1 MISLQRRLGL
11 GIGAGL
17 ALVLLAV
24 WVAVGWS
31 TLHMSEEYVASRLE
45 HDAENLLAGLR
56 VKPKP
61 SINAESVGTVYRR
74 PHSGHYYTVT
84 VGDTTLHSR
93 SLWDDTLQVADRDGS
108 YTVRLAGP
116 QGQPLLVYVR
126 RYERDGQRAL
136 IAVAED
142 LGPMETTIDEFQN
155 ALGFI
160 FVAALVLVL
169 VGTRLGI
176 RRGLA
181 PLDDLRRDVERI
193 ERGETTQLPAEAPAE
208 VAPLVDALNRLLR
221 LTAQRLARS
230 RSALGDLAHAL
241 KTPLALI
248 VHTAEDRDSAMDEVT
263 RARLLKEAE
272 RIREL
277 VNRELARARVA
288 GAASPGQHF
297 RPEEDVPA
305 LANVVRRLYAERGL
319 SITWSVPARSFAVDR
334 EDMLEML
341 GNLLD
346 NAAKWARSRVHVTV
360 DDDPALHLVVEDDG
374 PGCPPEKLD
383 AITRRGVR
391 LDEETP
397 GTGLGLSIVR
407 TIVSDYGGS
416 LELGRSDTLGGLRVA
431 ARFPTHA

>member
-1 MISLQRRLGL
+1 
-11 GIGAGL
+11 
-17 ALVLLAV
+17 
-24 WVAVGWS
+24 
-31 TLHMSEEYVASRLE
+31 
-45 HDAENLLAGLR
+45 
-56 VKPKP
+56 
-61 SINAESVGTVYRR
+61 
-74 PHSGHYYTVT
+74 
-84 VGDTTLHSR
+84 
-93 SLWDDTLQVADRDGS
+93 
-108 YTVRLAGP
+108 
-116 QGQPLLVYVR
+116 
-126 RYERDGQRAL
+126 
-136 IAVAED
+136 
-142 LGPMETTIDEFQN
+142 
-155 ALGFI
+155 
-160 FVAALVLVL
+160 
-169 VGTRLGI
+169 
-176 RRGLA
+176 
-181 PLDDLRRDVERI
+181 
-193 ERGETTQLPAEAPAE
+193 
-208 VAPLVDALNRLLR
+208 APLVDALNRLLR

-230 RSALGDLAHAL
+230 RTALGDLAHAL

-248 VHTAEDRDSAMDEVT
+248 LHTAEDRESAMDEVT
-263 RARLLKEAE
+263 RARLLGESE

-297 RPEEDVPA
+297 RPDEDVPA
-305 LANVVRRLYAERGL
+305 LANVVRSLYAERGL

-360 DDDPALHLVVEDDG
+360 DDAPALHLVVEDDG

-416 LELGRSDTLGGLRVA
+416 LELGRSDTLGGLRVV
-431 ARFPTHA
+431 ARFPAHA

>member
-31 TLHMSEEYVASRLE
+31 TLHVSEAYVVSRLE
-45 HDAENLLAGLR
+45 HDAENLLAGLHL
-56 VKPKP
+56 KPRP
-61 SINAESVGTVYRR
+61 SITPEAAGTVYRR
-74 PHSGHYYTVT
+74 PYSGHYYTIT
-84 VGDTTLHSR
+84 VGDTTLRSR
-93 SLWDDTLQVADRDGS
+93 SLWDETLQVPDQDGP
-108 YTVRLAGP
+108 TTLRLEGP
-116 QGQPLLVYVR
+116 QGQPLLVYAR
-126 RYERDGQRAL
+126 RYERDGQRVF

-142 LGPMETTIDEFQN
+142 LTPMETTIARFQN
-155 ALGFI
+155 ALGIIFI
-160 FVAALVLVL
+160 AALALVLL
-169 VGTRLGI
+169 GTRMGI

-193 ERGETTQLPAEAPAE
+193 ERGETAQLPADAPAE
-208 VAPLVDALNRLLR
+208 VAPLVHALNRLLR

-230 RSALGDLAHAL
+230 RTALGDLAHAL

-248 VHTAEDRDSAMDEVT
+248 VHTAEDRDSTMSEEA
-263 RARLLKEAE
+263 RARLLGESE

-277 VNRELARARVA
+277 VNRELTRARVA
-288 GAASPGQHF
+288 GAAGPGQHF

-305 LANVVRRLYAERGL
+305 LANVVRSLYAARGL

-334 EDMLEML
+334 DDMLELL

-346 NAAKWARSRVHVTV
+346 NSAKWARSRVHLTV
-360 DDDPALHLVVEDDG
+360 DDAPALSLAVEDDG
-374 PGCPPEKLD
+374 PGCPPDQLD

-391 LDEETP
+391 LDEATP
-397 GTGLGLSIVR
+397 GSGLGLSIVR
-407 TIVSDYGGS
+407 AIVTDYGGS
-416 LELGRSDTLGGLRVA
+416 LKLGTSDTLGGLRIAVC
-431 ARFPTHA
+431 FPAHT